1 MYDETL
7 NLEPLWEEQ
16 LNNQPKISGLKPD
29 VNDKCVTTGGIR
41 NESENKVSNGIILKM
56 GKIYLITNNVTGGK
70 YIGQTIQSLNQR
82 WLDHQRNA
90 SNKIYRSPLYSSIR
104 KHGIDNF
111 SIACIETVSDSNVAS
126 LAIRMNEREIHF
138 IKIHKTFISDHST
151 NGYNLTTGGGNC
163 RFSEESKKKMSAT
176 HKNRWND
183 ERRHD
188 QSRRS
193 LDLWKTEQYRKVHR
207 ESMQSVVTDGFRKKM
222 SDISKEMWTNV
233 DFKDKMSKLRKQ
245 LYLDNESV
253 RNNLI
258 RIGNRNGR
266 YDSTVYDF
274 ENSKT
279 GEIHRGTQFE
289 FSQCFDHKK
298 AARSAI
304 NGLVRGRN
312 EQYRGWKLK

>member
-1 MYDETL
+1 MHDENL

-16 LNNQPKISGLKPD
+16 LNNQRKISGLKLD
-29 VNDKCVTTGGIR
+29 VND
-41 NESENKVSNGIILKM
+41 
-56 GKIYLITNNVTGGK
+56 
-70 YIGQTIQSLNQR
+70 
-82 WLDHQRNA
+82 
-90 SNKIYRSPLYSSIR
+90 
-104 KHGIDNF
+104 
-111 SIACIETVSDSNVAS
+111 
-126 LAIRMNEREIHF
+126 
-138 IKIHKTFISDHST
+138 
-151 NGYNLTTGGGNC
+151 
-163 RFSEESKKKMSAT
+163 
-176 HKNRWND
+176 
-183 ERRHD
+183 
-188 QSRRS
+188 
-193 LDLWKTEQYRKVHR
+193 
-207 ESMQSVVTDGFRKKM
+207 KM